1 MCIRSDLTK
10 DNSQRLSIGRY
21 SREYNCARG
30 VGTLSDAGPNAA
42 LKYLKLTY
50 AYLNHVIKALPYAET
65 LEDIEALLPW
75 NVKVN
80 EVLVTSEVN

>member
-1 MCIRSDLTK
+1 
-10 DNSQRLSIGRY
+10 
-21 SREYNCARG
+21 
-30 VGTLSDAGPNAA
+30 